1 MPIYSVNNITNI
13 LRKVQYSIEQADNFV
28 ECKQIEFNEFAN
40 IIFFLDLLKEVES
53 SLRTNREGSDSMSK
67 QTRLPTK
74 PLPKEDKTKNNTSK
88 GKEPISP
95 KTPMLS

>member
-1 MPIYSVNNITNI
+1 MSV
-13 LRKVQYSIEQADNFV
+13 LQVVLLVY
-28 ECKQIEFNEFAN
+28 
-40 IIFFLDLLKEVES
+40 IFFFWDLLKEVES
-53 SLRTNREGSDSMSK
+53 SLRTNRDCLASLKIVSDSMSK

-74 PLPKEDKTKNNTSK
+74 PPPKEDKTKNNTSN